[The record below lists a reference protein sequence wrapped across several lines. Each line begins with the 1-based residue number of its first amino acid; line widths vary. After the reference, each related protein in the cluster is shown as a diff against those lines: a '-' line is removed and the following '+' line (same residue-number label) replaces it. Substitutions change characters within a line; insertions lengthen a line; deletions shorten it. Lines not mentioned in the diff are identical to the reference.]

1 MFIKLVENNYV
12 MWWWRIEETVEYTHY
27 IQTQTP
33 LVEFEPELIVELLKE
48 YAWLQLLY
56 KDFIICTWNSIQ

>member
-1 MFIKLVENNYV
+1 

>member
-12 MWWWRIEETVEYTHY
+12 MMKDEETVEYTHY

>member
-1 MFIKLVENNYV
+1 MPMFIKLVENNYV
-12 MWWWRIEETVEYTHY
+12 MMKDEETVEYTHY

-56 KDFIICTWNSIQ
+56 KDFIICT